1 MTAADALR
9 RMLRLVPRSCYKFP
23 PRHHQT
29 WPDVPKSYKY
39 HYRRYNEFDVVKVNI
54 PTIAATL
61 FMARH
66 VLGLFVIGI
75 AFSRTSFDTRGAFND
90 LFDPILMLADIPAIF
105 LLLAMVSRHPK
116 SGAAIRGIWRHGPH
130 LLLASAVIYVVL
142 LIDLVDLDV
151 ARLGWAV
158 WLSIAV
164 TAAAVTYVFAS
175 PYAHELFRQFPEAPD
190 DGQGPAKP
198 E

>member
-1 MTAADALR
+1 M
-9 RMLRLVPRSCYKFP
+9 PRSCYKIP
-23 PRHHQT
+23 PSHHHA
-29 WPDVPKSYKY
+29 WPHVTKHYRY

-54 PTIAATL
+54 PTIVATL

-75 AFSRTSFDTRGAFND
+75 AFSRTSFDTRGAFSD
-90 LFDPILMLADIPAIF
+90 LFEPILMLADIPAIL

-116 SGAAIRGIWRHGPH
+116 SGAAIRGIWRHGPY
-130 LLLASAVIYVVL
+130 LLLASAVIYVAL

-158 WLSIAV
+158 WLSIAI
-164 TAAAVTYVFAS
+164 TAAAVMYVFLS
-175 PYAHELFRQFPEAPD
+175 PYARDLFRQFPEAPR
-190 DGQGPAKP
+190 DGAGPEKQQ
-198 E
+198 